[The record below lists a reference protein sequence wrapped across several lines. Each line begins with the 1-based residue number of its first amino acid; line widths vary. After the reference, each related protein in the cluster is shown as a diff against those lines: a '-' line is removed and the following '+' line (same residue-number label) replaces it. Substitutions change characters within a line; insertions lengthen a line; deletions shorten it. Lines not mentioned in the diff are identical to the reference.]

1 MQLSGKQQLALGL
14 TAATVAGGAAVSHG
28 LTHYLVN
35 VAVDRKF
42 PNSANRLTRA
52 VIRGSRCDRVFL
64 QALDAGAQVLRNLP
78 HKTIS
83 IRGKDGAPLV
93 GHLFAAAKPKRL
105 VLAMHGWRS
114 SWDHDFGMIAPFLL
128 ANDCT
133 VLFAEQRGQGGSGG
147 KHMGLGALE
156 RYDCVR
162 WAHRLADMGP
172 HLPLYLAGISMG
184 ATTVLMAT
192 GFPLPS
198 NVHGVIADCGYTS
211 PGAIFHHVAK
221 HNLHL
226 PYGKLRKAM
235 VGRLCRKRLREDPE
249 GYSCQQAL
257 RHCRVPVLFIHG
269 TEDTFVPISM
279 TYENYQA
286 CTGPKELFVVPGAGH
301 GTSYLVDGPGYEKR
315 LLEFFCQYD

>member
-184 ATTVLMAT
+184 ATTVLMST
-192 GFPLPS
+192 QLGLPG
-198 NVHGVIADCGYTS
+198 NTRGIVADCGFTS
-211 PGAIFHHVAK
+211 PQDICRHVVR

-226 PYGKLRKAM
+226 SYGLRAHIAHNLCKQKNQAGLKGCSAPKALA
-235 VGRLCRKRLREDPE
+235 G
-249 GYSCQQAL
+249 SSI
-257 RHCRVPVLFIHG
+257 PVLLIHG
-269 TEDTFVPISM
+269 TDDSFVPVSM
-279 TYENYQA
+279 TFDNYKA
-286 CTGPKELFVVPGAGH
+286 CSGPKHLLIVPGADH
-301 GTSYLVDGPGYEKR
+301 GMSYYMEKSGYEKALADFWQR
-315 LLEFFCQYD
+315 YD

>member
-128 ANDCT
+128 TNDCT

-184 ATTVLMAT
+184 ATTVLMST
-192 GFPLPS
+192 QLGLPG
-198 NVHGVIADCGYTS
+198 NTRGIVADCGFTS
-211 PGAIFHHVAK
+211 PQDICRHVVR

-226 PYGKLRKAM
+226 SYGLRAHIAHNLCKQKNQAGLKGCSAPKALA
-235 VGRLCRKRLREDPE
+235 G
-249 GYSCQQAL
+249 SSI
-257 RHCRVPVLFIHG
+257 PVLLIHG
-269 TEDTFVPISM
+269 TDDSFVPVSM
-279 TYENYQA
+279 TFDNYKA
-286 CTGPKELFVVPGAGH
+286 CRGPKHLLIVPGADH
-301 GTSYLVDGPGYEKR
+301 GMSYYMEKSGYEKALADFWQR
-315 LLEFFCQYD
+315 YD

>member
-184 ATTVLMAT
+184 ATTVLMST
-192 GFPLPS
+192 QLGLPG
-198 NVHGVIADCGYTS
+198 NTRGIVADCGFTS
-211 PGAIFHHVAK
+211 PQDICRHVVR

-226 PYGKLRKAM
+226 SYGLRAHIAHNLCKQKNQAGLKGCSAPKALA
-235 VGRLCRKRLREDPE
+235 G
-249 GYSCQQAL
+249 SSI
-257 RHCRVPVLFIHG
+257 PVLLIHG
-269 TEDTFVPISM
+269 TDDSFVPVSM
-279 TYENYQA
+279 TFDNYKA
-286 CTGPKELFVVPGAGH
+286 CRGPKHLLIVPGADH
-301 GTSYLVDGPGYEKR
+301 GMSYYMEKSGYEKALADFWQR
-315 LLEFFCQYD
+315 YD